1 MPYADKFIPFGEL
14 GSKVELHIKSPER
27 AKSVSTGRRPAR
39 NNAQLYVSN
48 ATGFKPIAMI
58 KPRLFFKRGSQPA
71 GISFFLLPKTP
82 YLGIMKSKPFL
93 KALTVIAFISAV
105 LLMVKCKTTEKAQKG
120 EIAQFLT
127 AFNKQVEARNTDSV
141 LSYFAESHS
150 GRSFLGMANLL
161 SGKSEFSSSA
171 KPVATISLDMDNAD
185 IKMMNDNV
193 AIVSVVTK
201 FSHDSLTS
209 RESLLKFTIK
219 KTTLRQYK
227 IQDVDAKRFLAE
239 YADYESVVRQKTM
252 SPKDMFS
259 PETIAAFK
267 TARALKPAYDSVV
280 WLAHVDKKTYYY
292 VVKGKW
298 DMDNDINRYP
308 DSVIAPYKM
317 GLVNP
322 DLKEVIPPQYDLIHN
337 ISGTFAGLV
346 EVEKDG
352 KKGFYNLDGKIVL
365 PVNYDQVFPVN
376 DGDNLA
382 ILRNGADY
390 FYLKHDTT
398 VSDKVDLKISDIMP
412 KIKGL
417 AGSFDLYKSA
427 LNVITEYNSET
438 EHGAIYIAPSYL
450 VDLNI
455 INKRMDFKNPLRK
468 IYYEETHLNYKVA
481 YATTAKPAENW
492 LEATFY
498 NIRDYFLGGRSEF
511 YDSKNIVIVDKK
523 NNRLFTQNISA
534 GYSREM
540 DSGEAL
546 KGLCDVNN
554 IKIINDTL
562 YEVKAGA
569 RFESELYDST
579 KLVTGGPYY
588 HYFVV
593 KNNKLAELP
602 NDRNFGFTKYAKM
615 DDSYLNACYTMLIG
629 SGRYDRRQQKTVNQI
644 TPEML
649 RMIKNEIFAD
659 YAYKFKDKRWE
670 DIFMDMQSYNRKTR
684 DKQPYNISVDDSL
697 TVIDKYNINWINQ
710 RLKGGGAAAPKNT
723 LAAK

>member
-1 MPYADKFIPFGEL
+1 
-14 GSKVELHIKSPER
+14 
-27 AKSVSTGRRPAR
+27 
-39 NNAQLYVSN
+39 
-48 ATGFKPIAMI
+48 
-58 KPRLFFKRGSQPA
+58 
-71 GISFFLLPKTP
+71 
-82 YLGIMKSKPFL
+82 MKSKPFL
-93 KALTVIAFISAV
+93 KTLVAIAFISAV

-141 LSYFAESHS
+141 LAYFAESHS

-161 SGKSEFSSSA
+161 SGKSEFNSNS
-171 KPVATISLDMDNAD
+171 KPLATISLDMDNAD

-193 AIVSVVTK
+193 AVVSVVTK
-201 FSHDSLTS
+201 FSHDSLAS
-209 RESLLKFTIK
+209 RESVLKFTVK
-219 KTTLRQYK
+219 KTTSRQYK

-252 SPKDMFS
+252 APKDMFS
-259 PETIAAFK
+259 PETLAAFK
-267 TARALKPAYDSVV
+267 TARALKPAYDTVV

-337 ISGTFAGLV
+337 ISGTFPGLI

-352 KKGFYNLDGKIVL
+352 KKGFYNLEGKIVL
-365 PVNYDQVFPVN
+365 PVTYDQIFPVN
-376 DGDNLA
+376 DVDNLA
-382 ILRNGADY
+382 VLRNGADY
-390 FYLKHDTT
+390 FYLKRDTT
-398 VSDKVDLKISDIMP
+398 ISDKVDLKISDIMP

-468 IYYEETHLNYKVA
+468 VEYEGTHLNYKVT
-481 YATTAKPAENW
+481 YTTTAKPAENW

-498 NIRDYFLGGRSEF
+498 SIRDYFLGGRSEF
-511 YDSKNIVIVDKK
+511 YDKKNIVIVDKK
-523 NNRLFTQNISA
+523 NNRLFTQGISTD
-534 GYSREM
+534 YSRE
-540 DSGEAL
+540 EAWGDAL
-546 KGLCDVNN
+546 AGACDVNS
-554 IKIINDTL
+554 IKVINDSL

-569 RFESELYDST
+569 TFYSELYDST
-579 KLVTGGPYY
+579 KDITGGPYY
-588 HYFVV
+588 HYFAV
-593 KNNKLAELP
+593 KNNKLTELP
-602 NDRNFGFTKYAKM
+602 NDRFFGFTKYVKM
-615 DDSYLNACYTMLIG
+615 DDSYLNGCYTMLVG
-629 SGRYDRRQQKTVNQI
+629 PGNYNHRQKKTVNQI

-649 RMIKNEIFAD
+649 RMMKNEIFAD

-670 DIFMDMQSYNRKTR
+670 DIFMMMESYNRKTR
-684 DKQPYNISVDDSL
+684 DTQPYNVNVDDSL

-710 RLKGGGAAAPKNT
+710 RLKGNAAAAPKNT